1 MLIEDNRQLAICQD
15 ESESYIQDIFDE
27 YNNIEEDEY
36 NNNSQEII
44 LVLNNKFLN
53 PWIYKILNNGI
64 D

>member
-36 NNNSQEII
+36 NNNSQGD
-44 LVLNNKFLN
+44 NFSPK
-53 PWIYKILNNGI
+53 
-64 D
+64 